1 MSDNTLGNL
10 ESTSRNV
17 KEITE
22 YDIDKVAGV
31 ETTEEVRE
39 KLEATKI
46 EAGVLISY
54 DQLVVN
60 FLQQYEDA
68 KEDLLKMQTVG

>member
-46 EAGVLISY
+46 EPVC
-54 DQLVVN
+54 
-60 FLQQYEDA
+60 
-68 KEDLLKMQTVG
+68 

>member
-22 YDIDKVAGV
+22 YDIDKVAELRPPKKSGKNLKQL
-31 ETTEEVRE
+31 
-39 KLEATKI
+39 KLNQCANHLRST
-46 EAGVLISY
+46 GC
-54 DQLVVN
+54 
-60 FLQQYEDA
+60 
-68 KEDLLKMQTVG
+68 